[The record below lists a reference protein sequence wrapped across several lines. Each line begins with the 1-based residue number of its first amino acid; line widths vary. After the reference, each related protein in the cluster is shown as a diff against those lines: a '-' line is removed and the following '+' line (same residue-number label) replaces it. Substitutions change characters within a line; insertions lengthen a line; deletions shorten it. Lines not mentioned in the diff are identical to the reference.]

1 MQLRQLEMLCSVVRR
16 SSLSAAA
23 RELGLTQPAVSMQMK
38 ALAAEIGTPLFEPR
52 GRRIEPTPAA
62 EVLAGYAERIL
73 RLVDDAGAAA
83 RLGVRGAS
91 VVRVAASSTP
101 GAVLPERIA
110 AYRELVP
117 ANRVQLEVRNSS
129 AVEALVG
136 SGRADVGVIGGARTD
151 RSLRSQRWC
160 DDALVVIVGDGHRLA
175 RRRSVRP
182 ADLEEE
188 TLLVREAGSA
198 TRATLESAFL
208 RSHRALPRTQV
219 LGDTESLKHAVAAG
233 LGIACVSPLSVRVE
247 VEAGRLRAL
256 RMRDVDLRRPLSIL
270 LPEGRASREV
280 RDFVAFLRSNPA

>member
-1 MQLRQLEMLCSVVRR
+1 MQLRQLEMLCSVVRQ

-38 ALAAEIGTPLFEPR
+38 ALADEIGTPLFEAR

-73 RLVDDAGAAA
+73 RLVDDAGVAA

-110 AYRELVP
+110 AYRKLVP

-160 DDALVVIVGDGHRLA
+160 DDALVVIVGGGHRLA